1 MKKTL
6 FITLCWIFS
15 FNSFALGECKQL
27 KTCAEYVG
35 MQTSVKYDLGK
46 FEKKSLKMEPQ
57 FKMTSAN
64 ADQLFVYLL
73 EQNNL
78 FRVATTDGNY
88 RILDRKEFQ
97 SYQFPKIDA
106 QNLKFS
112 FDFYT
117 FEYAIKT
124 TDLKSM
130 LLTIAKKMIS
140 KNGRVLEN
148 VGENK
153 ITIVESGANIH
164 RIIGVFTEL
173 DR

>member
-1 MKKTL
+1 M
-6 FITLCWIFS
+6 IFGFLLS
-15 FNSFALGECKQL
+15 FNTLALGECKQL
-27 KTCAEYVG
+27 KTCAEFVG
-35 MQTSVKYDLGK
+35 LQTGVKYDLGK
-46 FEKKSLKMEPQ
+46 FEKKSLRQEPQ

-78 FRVATTDGNY
+78 FRVATADGNY

-97 SYQFPKIDA
+97 SFQFPRVQA
-106 QNLKFS
+106 PVKFS
-112 FDFYT
+112 FDFVTY
-117 FEYAIKT
+117 EYEVKV

-130 LLTIAKKMIS
+130 LMVLAKKNLS

-153 ITIVESGANIH
+153 ITIVDNGANINKL
-164 RIIGVFTEL
+164 IGLFQEI
-173 DR
+173 DK

>member
-1 MKKTL
+1 MKNTL
-6 FITLCWIFS
+6 FITFAILFS
-15 FNSFALGECKQL
+15 FNSFALGECKLL
-27 KTCAEYVG
+27 KTCADYVAL
-35 MQTSVKYDLGK
+35 QTGAKYELGK
-46 FEKKSLKMEPQ
+46 FEKKSLRVEQQ

-78 FRVATTDGNY
+78 FRVATADGNY

-97 SYQFPKIDA
+97 SFQFPRV
-106 QNLKFS
+106 QLPVKFS
-112 FDFYT
+112 FDFVT
-117 FEYAIKT
+117 FEYEVKVA
-124 TDLKSM
+124 DLKSM
-130 LLTIAKKMIS
+130 LMVLAKKNLS

-153 ITIVESGANIH
+153 ITIVDNGANVNKL
-164 RIIGVFTEL
+164 IGLFQEI

>member
-1 MKKTL
+1 MKNTL
-6 FITLCWIFS
+6 FITFAFLFS
-15 FNSFALGECKQL
+15 FNSLALGECKQL
-27 KTCAEYVG
+27 KTCADYVAL
-35 MQTSVKYDLGK
+35 QTGVKYDLGK
-46 FEKKSLKMEPQ
+46 FEKKSLRVEQQ

-78 FRVATTDGNY
+78 FRVATADGNY

-97 SYQFPKIDA
+97 SFQFPKIDV

-117 FEYAIKT
+117 FEYSIKT
-124 TDLKSM
+124 EDSKSM
-130 LLTIAKKMIS
+130 LLMIAKKMIS

-153 ITIVESGANIH
+153 ITLVENGANLH
-164 RIIGVFTEL
+164 RIIGVFNEL
-173 DR
+173 DK